1 MKKYLL
7 VLCVIVILSY
17 VAACAPVQQV
27 TSPVPPPVAK
37 PEAKK
42 PVEEPAAMPPVQ
54 SISADVKGVLGNSNK
69 VKSIYYKYRGPQ
81 TGNNFFEFY
90 IKGNKIKY
98 LPAREI
104 KSLDKPESYDSIFID
119 KEAITA
125 QSYCEA
131 AYCAYKGKKGDL
143 DYDEAYILNV
153 FDWIDGLTSA
163 TKVGEEVIDD
173 RSTW

>member
-54 SISADVKGVLGNSNK
+54 SISADVKGVLGSSNK

-104 KSLDKPESYDSIFID
+104 KSIIPGNDFSLLNCLWTNMHFSQSSIS
-119 KEAITA
+119 A
-125 QSYCEA
+125 Q
-131 AYCAYKGKKGDL
+131 
-143 DYDEAYILNV
+143 NP
-153 FDWIDGLTSA
+153 W
-163 TKVGEEVIDD
+163 
-173 RSTW
+173 